1 MATVLNVENIT
12 RRFPGI
18 LAVDD
23 VSFSLQKGE
32 SLALIGENGAGKST
46 LTSVIGGVLKPDK
59 GRIFLEG
66 KEVTFGSSH
75 DAISAGISMVFQELS
90 LVGSLSI
97 AENIFANR
105 QPVGKFNTIRWR
117 LLYEQ
122 TNQFL
127 KKFNLDLDPK
137 IPVKNLSMGQQQI
150 LEILKAISTNPK
162 VLILDEPT
170 SSLTEGETN
179 YLFENIRVLQ
189 QAGMSFIYITHKLP
203 ELFQITN
210 RVVVM
215 RDGKYVGS
223 RKTGEVTEDSLVAMM
238 VGREI
243 SKIFGEASKQID
255 DKEYFRVKE
264 FSRKGV
270 FKNINFGLRRGEILG
285 IAGLVGAGRT
295 DLVRSIFGID
305 PKDSGNLFLN
315 GEQIDIRRPRDAIKK
330 NIAYLTEDRK
340 GIGLF
345 LGMPIIENIIATS
358 LQNFTSSIGFL
369 KAKSIDRYVSDVVKD
384 YSIATPSLNKKVLN
398 LSGGNQ
404 QKCLLA
410 MWMGITP
417 KVLLFDEPTRGV
429 DVGARSE
436 IYQKLREL
444 ASTGTGIILVS
455 SELAEL
461 IGMCDRILVMHEGNI
476 KGEVMP
482 EDFSEEL
489 ILSLAAG
496 VDLVGRH
503 RSLAPNLWVALKN
516 QAHPILQKL
525 SIKTKRTVHLAVLD
539 DVEVVYI
546 DKIEPIK
553 KVSMYSRIDRRG
565 PAYCT
570 GVGKALLAW
579 SPLTI
584 IDRVCGRL
592 VRFTDNTITDQ
603 SEMHRS
609 LQEIQKQG
617 YALDNEEHEKDIVCV
632 AAPIRD
638 SGGPIV
644 AAISVTCT
652 GIKISEERF
661 SSYKPLVMAA
671 AEEISRNLN
680 LQPS

>member
-1 MATVLNVENIT
+1 MATVLKVEKIT
-12 RRFPGI
+12 RSYPGV

-23 VSFSLQKGE
+23 VSFSLQQGE
-32 SLALIGENGAGKST
+32 SLALLGENGAGKST

-59 GRIFLEG
+59 GSIFLEG
-66 KEVTFGSSH
+66 EEVAFGSSH
-75 DAISAGISMVFQELS
+75 DAIRVGISMVFQELS
-90 LVGSLSI
+90 LVGGLSI

-105 QPVGKFNTIRWR
+105 QPVGKFNTIRWGR
-117 LLYEQ
+117 LYEQ

-179 YLFENIRVLQ
+179 YLFENISMLQ

-203 ELFQITN
+203 EVFQITD

-223 RKTGEVTEDSLVAMM
+223 RNTDEVTEDSLVAMM

-243 SKIFGEASKQID
+243 SKIYGEGSTQIA
-255 DKEYFRVKE
+255 DKKYFRVKD
-264 FSRKGV
+264 FSRQGA
-270 FKNINFGLRRGEILG
+270 FENINFGLRSGEILG
-285 IAGLVGAGRT
+285 LAGLVGAGRT
-295 DLVRSIFGID
+295 DLARSIFGID
-305 PKDSGNLFLN
+305 PKDSGDLFLN
-315 GEQIDIRRPRDAIKK
+315 GERIDIRRPSDAIKK

-345 LGMPIIENIIATS
+345 LGMPVRENIIATS
-358 LQNFTSSIGFL
+358 LSNFTSSIGFL
-369 KAKSIDRYVSDVVKD
+369 KAKNIDRYVTDVVKD

-455 SELAEL
+455 SELPEL
-461 IGMCDRILVMHEGNI
+461 IGMCDRILVMHQGHL

-496 VDLVGRH
+496 VDIVERH
-503 RSLAPNLWVALKN
+503 RSLAPDLWGSLKN
-516 QAHPILQKL
+516 HAHPILEKL
-525 SIKTKRTVHLAVLD
+525 SIKTKETVHLAVLD
-539 DVEVVYI
+539 DVEVVYL
-546 DKIEPIK
+546 DKIESK
-553 KVSMYSRIDRRG
+553 EKVSMFSHIGRRG

-579 SPLTI
+579 SPSVI
-584 IDRVCGRL
+584 VDRVSGRL
-592 VRFTDNTITDQ
+592 VRFTDNTITDR
-603 SEMHRS
+603 SEMQRS

-617 YALDNEEHEKDIVCV
+617 YALDDEEHEKDIVCV

-638 SGGPIV
+638 IGGNVV
-644 AAISVTCT
+644 AAVSITCT
-652 GIKISEERF
+652 GLKSSGERF
-661 SSYKPLVMAA
+661 SSYKPLVVAS
-671 AEEISRNLN
+671 AEEISRDLN